1 MALDNLMNVS
11 PLQFIAGGTVSKNQL
26 VKLDSTANQVVAAS
40 AATDQVVGVALH
52 DASSGD
58 QISIQVFGV
67 AKCISDGTV
76 TLHAQVEAAASG
88 KVTDAGGAT
97 AYSLGIALEAGDT
110 DADVV
115 AVLLAL
121 PAVKRPPN
129 S

>member
-1 MALDNLMNVS
+1 MALSSLLNVS
-11 PLQFIAGGTVSKNQL
+11 PLQFVAGGTISKNQV
-26 VKLDSTANQVVAAS
+26 VKLDSTAGQVVENA
-40 AATDQVVGVALH
+40 AATDQAIGVALH
-52 DASSGD
+52 DASAGD
-58 QISIQVFGV
+58 QVSVQVFGV

-76 TLHAQVEAAASG
+76 TLHAQVEGAAGG

-110 DADVV
+110 DGDVV